1 MKIQLR
7 ERIIIGLVIVAA
19 LYWLYDTWAARPT
32 MPPEQPAADFSEDN
46 VVVAALEE
54 EMGRGVFDPPPA
66 FREIATAAAWPWAEA
81 AFVSGEALPALRRL
95 GEKKGAPAA
104 PVTPEI
110 LVYSGFI
117 QVGERPV
124 AIING
129 MDYQVGDTVNGL
141 LVERIL
147 PQAVLLRHE
156 GGSLE
161 IPLEEAR

>member
-19 LYWLYDTWAARPT
+19 LYWLYDTWAGRPT
-32 MPPEQPAADFSEDN
+32 MSPEPSAAAFSEDN

-54 EMGRGVFDPPPA
+54 EMGRGVLDPLPA
-66 FREIATAAAWPWAEA
+66 FREIATAAAWPWADA
-81 AFVSGEALPALRRL
+81 AFISGEALPALRRL
-95 GEKKGAPAA
+95 GEKKEAPAA
-104 PVTPEI
+104 PVTPES

-141 LVERIL
+141 LLERIL

-161 IPLEEAR
+161 IPLEEER